1 MAAGLRGES
10 EMSEL
15 AERLRADLNSARRER
30 DKLRMS
36 VLTMTLSELHN
47 REIELGRG
55 ATDDD
60 VQEIVNRAVK
70 RRREAS
76 EQMRAAG
83 RADLADREEQ
93 EAVVLVSYLPAQLS
107 EEEARTLVRDAIA
120 AGAANVGAVMSAV
133 MPKLKGRF
141 DGKEANRIVRE
152 ELG

>member
-1 MAAGLRGES
+1 MA
-10 EMSEL
+10 EMSNL
-15 AERLRADLNSARRER
+15 AARLRADLNSARRER

-36 VLTMTLSELHN
+36 VLTMTISELHN

-70 RRREAS
+70 RRREAA
-76 EQMRAAG
+76 EQIRAVG
-83 RADLADREEQ
+83 RADMADKEEQ
-93 EAVVLVSYLPAQLS
+93 EAEVLVSYLPAQLS
-107 EEEARTLVRDAIA
+107 ELEVRTLVRDAISGG
-120 AGAANVGAVMSAV
+120 AGNVGAVMSAV